1 MREATQTRGWAWWSA
16 RIRARYGRLIAYHVR
31 RARRWYPEVPEADL
45 VQEVEAAIWM
55 ACRSWRAGRGDMQ
68 FSTYLH
74 WHLAKRLA
82 RLQGVKPLSLA
93 DDADVASSA

>member
-1 MREATQTRGWAWWSA
+1 
-16 RIRARYGRLIAYHVR
+16 
-31 RARRWYPEVPEADL
+31 
-45 VQEVEAAIWM
+45 
-55 ACRSWRAGRGDMQ
+55 MQ